1 MRGVKVS
8 KIRRRR
14 EGKELVAVRLPP
26 KLKEKCLLL
35 ADAEEITFSEWLRE
49 VLRREVKEHQKSA

>member
-1 MRGVKVS
+1 MS